1 MEAVTCHVS
10 CQAALNLKIMNSLN
24 NEFSGRQV
32 LELRAAQG
40 RKPARAAQEKPG
52 TFDRNNLDRLTSP
65 SGNLRGKRTMEA
77 PEHAVSSPK
86 KQTMLLDNTITPRSA
101 ANVAADALNAAVDE
115 WDAFLVDGQE
125 LSPVTASTSGQPE
138 VGRNLGF
145 SVLQ

>member
-1 MEAVTCHVS
+1 
-10 CQAALNLKIMNSLN
+10 MNSQAGRCLN
-24 NEFSGRQV
+24 SGP
-32 LELRAAQG
+32 
-40 RKPARAAQEKPG
+40 RKEESPHAPRKKKPG

-86 KQTMLLDNTITPRSA
+86 KQTRLLDTITPRSA